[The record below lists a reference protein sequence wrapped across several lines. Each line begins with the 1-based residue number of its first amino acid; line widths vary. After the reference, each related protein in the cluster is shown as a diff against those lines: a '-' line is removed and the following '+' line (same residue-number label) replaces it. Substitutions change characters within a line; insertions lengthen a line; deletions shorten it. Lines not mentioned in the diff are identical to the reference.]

1 MRDAPP
7 APGPSANPHAVF
19 ERDTKRISYP
29 PDLRPNSKH
38 SDLSPAFLSWLTEE
52 GLSGKH
58 VLDLGCGDGKLTF
71 ALSPHAERIGGLDR
85 DEQAIRRAGE
95 KAAKEKSANIFFAVA
110 DVETVEYDE
119 PQWGG
124 RPDVVTAHLCMSDP
138 MIERAG
144 RALGEGSVFA
154 GVALHPNQWS
164 ETGIPSRFAY
174 SAETIVGRLTQAGF
188 RVDRGRVEEE
198 VLVFD
203 SSAEAERVLLNRAR
217 QPDGWTLNEQR
228 ANGLRDYL
236 RNGGRELTR
245 KCHLSFMARK
255 VS

>member
-1 MRDAPP
+1 MRDALPS
-7 APGPSANPHAVF
+7 PGTSANPRGIF
-19 ERDTKRISYP
+19 ERDTKRILHSL
-29 PDLRPNSKH
+29 DLRPNLKH
-38 SDLSPAFLSWLTEE
+38 SDLSTVFLSWLAEE

-71 ALSPHAERIGGLDR
+71 ALSPHAEKIVGLDR
-85 DEQAIRRAGE
+85 DEQAIRRAGD
-95 KAAKEKSANIFFAVA
+95 KAAKEKLTNILFAVT

-124 RPDVVTAHLCMSDP
+124 RPDVITAHLCMSGP

-144 RALGEGSVFA
+144 RALRVGSVFA
-154 GVALHPNQWS
+154 GVAIHPNQWS

-174 SAETIVGRLTQAGF
+174 SEETIVDRLTQAGF

-203 SSAEAERVLLNRAR
+203 SSAEAERVLLNRTW

-228 ANGLRDYL
+228 AKGLRDNL
-236 RNGGRELTR
+236 KNEGRELTR
-245 KCHLSFMARK
+245 KCHLLFMARK